1 MRIGEFNAWLKSLAL
16 EAINHRHSKNTDL
29 RTQLY
34 VVEGKIL
41 GFKDRTK
48 LSPNQAQY
56 VEGMLSALE
65 TIKVIEAEQL
75 QSVIN

>member
-1 MRIGEFNAWLKSLAL
+1 MKTGEFNQWVRSLAL
-16 EAINHRHSKNTDL
+16 ETINHRFSKNADL
-29 RTQLY
+29 ITQLC
-34 VVEGKIL
+34 VLEGKIL
-41 GFKDRTK
+41 GFKDGAK

-65 TIKVIEAEQL
+65 TIKVIEVAQL